1 MKKRLVT
8 LMIVFAML
16 LAAVPAFAD
25 VTAGKAGE
33 FPITS
38 EKVTFDV
45 WIEGGSDTD
54 WSKTTAGS
62 RRPRKSLTSL
72 LT

>member
-1 MKKRLVT
+1 MKRFVT

-16 LAAVPAFAD
+16 FAAVPAFAD
-25 VTAGKAGE
+25 VTTSKAGE

-54 WSKTTAGS
+54 LVEQRLAQGD
-62 RRPRKSLTSL
+62 RGNHQHRY
-72 LT
+72 